1 MKKLFALTLALLVAV
16 AMTACAQQNT
26 NNPSAPSSAAGG
38 TEKNTTQ
45 SQQTISKE
53 SAIEFAL
60 QAASVDR
67 GTVFDIG
74 AELDREKGK
83 LVWEVDFETQEY
95 EYSYVINAYDG
106 KVISSHRERND

>member
-16 AMTACAQQNT
+16 AMAACAQQNT

-45 SQQTISKE
+45 TISRDA
-53 SAIEFAL
+53 AIEYAL

-67 GTVFDIG
+67 GTVFDID
-74 AELDREKGK
+74 AELDREKGE

-95 EYSYVINAYDG
+95 EYSYDINAYDG
-106 KVISSHRERND
+106 KVIRSHRERNN

>member
-16 AMTACAQQNT
+16 AMTACAQNT
-26 NNPSAPSSAAGG
+26 NSPSAPSSAAGG

-45 SQQTISKE
+45 TISRDA
-53 SAIEFAL
+53 AIEYAL

-67 GTVFDIG
+67 GTVFDID
-74 AELDREKGK
+74 AELDREKGE

-95 EYSYVINAYDG
+95 EYSYDINAYDG
-106 KVISSHRERND
+106 KVIRSHRERNN